1 MRAAA
6 HALPFVAV
14 GALLALAW
22 AGHQQASHDDFITE
36 KAEDDQYRVVVTMP
50 DGKPAGG
57 AEVCLDYEAG
67 WDYSPAR
74 FRTGADG
81 KVSIPHRYA
90 EEAGWE
96 WLWVSHQEGGRRYWH
111 GRIYRRAVRWPRKV
125 RLVAD
130 EP

>member
-1 MRAAA
+1 M
-6 HALPFVAV
+6 
-14 GALLALAW
+14 LALAG
-22 AGHQQASHDDFITE
+22 AGCQQASHDELITE
-36 KAEDDQYRVVVTMP
+36 RAEDDQYQVVVTMP
-50 DGKPAGG
+50 DGGPAAG
-57 AEVCLDYEAG
+57 AEVRLDYDAG

-90 EEAGWE
+90 EDAGWE
-96 WLWVSHQEGGRRYWH
+96 WLWVSHQAGGQRYWH

-125 RLVAD
+125 KLVSD